1 MKTQSNFIKNGENLS
16 RYIVISNIIRTFAPD
31 DESQQGW
38 WLVIGCSLM
47 QIIAEQRIE
56 NGLLSVIQKILN
68 LPYCLYI
75 KKSCKF
81 FQSYKKT
88 FEMNVFLIVYLVYVA
103 FNPASF
109 LNPSNSRGKKKAG
122 TLWCSCLVGV
132 LKSTCG
138 DYLSAT
144 ILQISTTV
152 IMAFS
157 IAWMET
163 YS

>member
-1 MKTQSNFIKNGENLS
+1 MFGLSQNFVVPLHPMRSHKN
-16 RYIVISNIIRTFAPD
+16 
-31 DESQQGW
+31 GW
-38 WLVIGCSLM
+38 WLVIECSLM

-56 NGLLSVIQKILN
+56 NGLLSVTQKILN

-81 FQSYKKT
+81 FQSYEKT

-122 TLWCSCLVGV
+122 TL
-132 LKSTCG
+132 
-138 DYLSAT
+138 
-144 ILQISTTV
+144 
-152 IMAFS
+152 
-157 IAWMET
+157 
-163 YS
+163 